1 MKYVISILV
10 FLFLGSTQKNMSI
23 IQAVNKGDLKV
34 AETLLSSKNVNSTNE
49 KKQNL
54 LLLATYN
61 NDYKM
66 AELLIKHGANPNQQ
80 DDILNSAFLYAGASG
95 YLELAK
101 LFLKN
106 GARFDVFN
114 RYNGTAL
121 IPAAERGHTEMVK
134 LLSNTPNFPVNH
146 VNRLGW
152 TALMEAVVLGDGS
165 KKFVEIVQI
174 LLSANADK
182 TIPDKDGVTALQ
194 HAKQRGF
201 EEMVRVLE

>member
-34 AETLLSSKNVNSTNE
+34 VETLLSSKNVNSTNE

-54 LLLATYN
+54 LLIATYN

-152 TALMEAVVLGDGS
+152 TALMEAVVLGNGS

-182 TIPDKDGVTALQ
+182 TIPDKGGVTALQ

-201 EEMVRVLE
+201 KEMVRVLE